1 MGDPAGIGPEV
12 VLKAVAEEEIRKVC
26 IPVIIGDAQLLA
38 HTARTLDLQCG
49 YDIVRKEE
57 PFPDNFSDPVIF
69 HLDNIGGFIEPGI
82 ESGAAG
88 KAAAGYIEAAVELCA
103 AGSVDAI
110 ATAPINKRALFLGG
124 YSFPGHTEFLAH
136 LTGAEEYAMA
146 FVAANLR
153 IVLLSTHV
161 PLSEAIRMVE
171 RDLIV
176 KIVNLTHRE
185 LQRWGIE
192 RPRLAVAALNPHGA
206 EGGLFGVEEA
216 SEIVPAIE
224 ACRGVDDINVR
235 GPFSADTVFLRASR
249 GEFDAVIA
257 CYHDQAMIPVKCLSF
272 GEAVN
277 VTLGLPFI
285 RTSVDH
291 GTAFEIAGTGAAS
304 TYSPGPRHRAH
315 PHLPCR
321 FPLRDALRF
330 HSLQPIQ
337 YISFRLAH
345 CDSFHPLALR
355 LSSGTFYF
363 AQLGI
368 SHFAAGQGGVS
379 RRRVK
384 AADSTVTACDI
395 IPPAIKAF
403 GKRLQE
409 N

>member
-12 VLKAVAEEEIRKVC
+12 VLKAVAEEEIRRIC
-26 IPVIIGDAQLLA
+26 TPVIIGDAQLLA
-38 HTARTLDLQCG
+38 HTARTLDLRCG

-57 PFPDNFSDPVIF
+57 PFPEHFSDPVIY
-69 HLDNIGGFIEPGI
+69 HLDNISGFIEPGI
-82 ESGAAG
+82 ESGTAG
-88 KAAAGYIEAAVELCA
+88 KAAAAYIEAAVELCA

-161 PLSEAIRMVE
+161 PLSEAIRLVE
-171 RDLIV
+171 RDRLV
-176 KIVNLTHRE
+176 KVINLTNRE

-216 SEIVPAIE
+216 SEMVPAVE
-224 ACRGVDDINVR
+224 ACRSDDINVQ

-291 GTAFEIAGTGAAS
+291 GTAFDIAGKGLAEHSSMVAAIK
-304 TYSPGPRHRAH
+304 
-315 PHLPCR
+315 L
-321 FPLRDALRF
+321 
-330 HSLQPIQ
+330 
-337 YISFRLAH
+337 
-345 CDSFHPLALR
+345 
-355 LSSGTFYF
+355 
-363 AQLGI
+363 
-368 SHFAAGQGGVS
+368 
-379 RRRVK
+379 
-384 AADSTVTACDI
+384 AADLSTQAGESCRAV
-395 IPPAIKAF
+395 
-403 GKRLQE
+403 E
-409 N
+409 V

>member
-12 VLKAVAEEEIRKVC
+12 VLKAVAEAEVRQAC
-26 IPVIIGDAQLLA
+26 LPVIIGDAQLLA

-49 YDIVRKEE
+49 YDIVRRGEQIPARLSE
-57 PFPDNFSDPVIF
+57 PLIY
-69 HLDNIGGFIEPGI
+69 HLDNIGGYVEPGI

-103 AGSVDAI
+103 AGAIDAI

-136 LTGAEEYAMA
+136 LTGSEEYAMA

-153 IVLLSTHV
+153 VVLLSTHV
-161 PLSEAIRMVE
+161 PLAEAIRMVE
-171 RDLIV
+171 RDRLIR
-176 KIVNLTHRE
+176 IINLTHRE
-185 LQRWGIE
+185 LLRWGIE

-216 SEIVPAIE
+216 SEMLPAIE
-224 ACRGVDDINVR
+224 ACRGTDEVNVQ

-291 GTAFEIAGTGAAS
+291 GTAFDIAGKGLAEHSSMVAA
-304 TYSPGPRHRAH
+304 
-315 PHLPCR
+315 
-321 FPLRDALRF
+321 
-330 HSLQPIQ
+330 IK
-337 YISFRLAH
+337 LA
-345 CDSFHPLALR
+345 AE
-355 LSSGTFYF
+355 LSS
-363 AQLGI
+363 I
-368 SHFAAGQGGVS
+368 AGESS
-379 RRRVK
+379 RAVE
-384 AADSTVTACDI
+384 V
-395 IPPAIKAF
+395 
-403 GKRLQE
+403 
-409 N
+409 